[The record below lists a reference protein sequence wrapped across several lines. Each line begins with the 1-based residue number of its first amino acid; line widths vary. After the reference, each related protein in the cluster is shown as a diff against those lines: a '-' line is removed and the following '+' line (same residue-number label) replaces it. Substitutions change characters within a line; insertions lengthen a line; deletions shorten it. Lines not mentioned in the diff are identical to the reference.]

1 MLCWRS
7 TNRIDRQ
14 NQEVP
19 PMSQVTESTKDQV
32 ALPEI
37 TVDSIMD
44 AVSQEMTQQGNK
56 TLASFWAKM
65 PTGSIN
71 PR

>member
-1 MLCWRS
+1 
-7 TNRIDRQ
+7 
-14 NQEVP
+14 
-19 PMSQVTESTKDQV
+19 MSQVTESTKDQV